1 MQPARIGSKV
11 IAVAGGLGA
20 VFGSASA
27 LADERGCKGVRIHG
41 DPDLLRE
48 WADAVREASDQ
59 LGAAPSAPCVAV
71 DVSVTPGVGEG
82 VHVFATASDG
92 HRTQRF
98 VRKPSG
104 LTPLIFG
111 LVASIPEDVAD
122 VPPAP
127 QAAAG
132 GASGPANVV
141 IAAPAPSGPFAVWL
155 GLAAGGRV
163 SQPLLLEMVDFEGRA
178 DVTAGAW
185 SVFASLRYGV
195 AFIEGDDTA
204 STYSEV
210 DFGLGAGRQIAL
222 GATLLD
228 VAFVPS
234 LATMRF
240 EGSDDDDDDGVSK
253 DGSVAEFRLGAS
265 VRWSVPLSRSWR
277 VTLTTDSDIAPE
289 GLAHEVRVRAGTRP
303 FPAWTGGLR
312 LGASGKL
319 L

>member
-1 MQPARIGSKV
+1 MQPAWIGSKV
-11 IAVAGGLGA
+11 IALAGGLGS
-20 VFGSASA
+20 VFGSANA
-27 LADERGCKGVRIHG
+27 LADERGCKEVRIHG
-41 DPDLLRE
+41 DPDLQPE

-59 LGAAPSAPCVAV
+59 LDAAPRAPCVAV
-71 DVSVTPGVGEG
+71 DVSVTPGVGAG

-92 HRTQRF
+92 RRTRRF

-122 VPPAP
+122 VPQAP

-132 GASGPANVV
+132 GASGPANLV
-141 IAAPAPSGPFAVWL
+141 IAAPAPSAPFAVWL

-178 DVTAGAW
+178 DVTVGVW
-185 SVFASLRYGV
+185 SLFASLRYAV
-195 AFIEGDDTA
+195 AFTEGDDTA

-240 EGSDDDDDDGVSK
+240 EDPDDDDGVAH

-265 VRWSVPLSRSWR
+265 VRWSVPVGRSWR
-277 VTLTTDSDIAPE
+277 VTLTADSDIAPE
-289 GLAHEVRVRAGTRP
+289 GLAHEVRVRAGTLP